1 MEEAEPS
8 SAKTTYTRWRRSR
21 RKKSDTRSSESFLG
35 LLWSEFPVTD
45 ADAIEHDDKGRVIQ
59 SKDDLKK
66 IKAILIHEIT
76 NPADAPVLQAKGQRT
91 RLGTHL
97 LNTSTLINKEFL
109 ELSSADVPHSM
120 ETDTTNETHDFLNP
134 NLVDIFNDCKCC
146 IVSKRPSKYC
156 QDCRIDH
163 SNNQLSE
170 GRKIERY
177 WIRKQNEA
185 LNGCQI
191 CPLSQWVKDIEEK
204 LRSPETEEDHYMD
217 EEAWSYF

>member
-1 MEEAEPS
+1 MMEEAEPS

-45 ADAIEHDDKGRVIQ
+45 ADAIEHDDQGRVIQ
-59 SKDDLKK
+59 SKDDLKE

-76 NPADAPVLQAKGQRT
+76 NPADASVLQARGQRT

-97 LNTSTLINKEFL
+97 LNTSTPINKEFL
-109 ELSSADVPHSM
+109 ELSSADVSHSM

-146 IVSKRPSKYC
+146 TVSKRHLKYY
-156 QDCRIDH
+156 QDCRIDN

-170 GRKIERY
+170 AQKIERY
-177 WIRKQNEA
+177 WIGKQNKA
-185 LNGCQI
+185 LKRVSNL
-191 CPLSQWVKDIEEK
+191 PS
-204 LRSPETEEDHYMD
+204 
-217 EEAWSYF
+217 